1 MAKKGKKP
9 EAGKPAD
16 QGPRIVTVADNR
28 RARFDYDILERV
40 EAGIALTGTEIK
52 SVRAGR
58 VNLRDAYAVVRD
70 GQAWLMNQHIASWE
84 SGGPWNHEPLRTRR
98 LLMHKEQIIKLAR
111 QAGQKGLTIVP
122 LRMYLK
128 GHHAKVELGL
138 AKGRRQYDKRKAIQQ
153 RETDRE
159 IGRAIRQSL

>member
-1 MAKKGKKP
+1 MAKKGKQP
-9 EAGKPAD
+9 EGKKPAD

-28 RARFDYDILERV
+28 RARFNYEILEHI

-58 VNLRDAYAVVRD
+58 VNLRDAYAVIRQ
-70 GQAWLMNQHIASWE
+70 GQAWLMNLHIASWE

-98 LLMHKEQIIKLAR
+98 LLLHRSQIIDLAR
-111 QAGQKGLTIVP
+111 RAGQKGLTLVP
-122 LRMYLK
+122 LRMYMK

-138 AKGRRQYDKRKAIQQ
+138 AKGRRQYDKRKAIQR
-153 RETDRE
+153 RETERE
-159 IGRAIRQSL
+159 IGRAIRQAI